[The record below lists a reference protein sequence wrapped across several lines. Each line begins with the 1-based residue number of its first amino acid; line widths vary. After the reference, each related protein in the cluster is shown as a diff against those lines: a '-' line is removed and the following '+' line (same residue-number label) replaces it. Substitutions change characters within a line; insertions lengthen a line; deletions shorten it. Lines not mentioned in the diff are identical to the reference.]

1 MNKYE
6 YTADMREIS
15 GFGGGYE
22 DACRNMVIAG
32 LNWCDEHWD
41 ANVTYK
47 EYENIYGITFDE
59 SEDCKKMQEAM
70 LAVND
75 GCSGAQMQASMS
87 HVMAARKLGWE
98 EYCKQMREM
107 KIAEEKE

>member
-22 DACRNMVIAG
+22 DACRNMVVAG
-32 LNWCDEHWD
+32 LNWCDEHPNAD
-41 ANVTYK
+41 LSYK
-47 EYENIYGITFDE
+47 EYQNIYGITTDE
-59 SEDCKKMQEAM
+59 SEDMKLMQKAM
-70 LAVND
+70 AAVND
-75 GCSGAQMQASMS
+75 GCSGAQMQASMA
-87 HVMAARKLGWE
+87 HVMAVRKYGWDD
-98 EYCKQMREM
+98 YCRQMREM